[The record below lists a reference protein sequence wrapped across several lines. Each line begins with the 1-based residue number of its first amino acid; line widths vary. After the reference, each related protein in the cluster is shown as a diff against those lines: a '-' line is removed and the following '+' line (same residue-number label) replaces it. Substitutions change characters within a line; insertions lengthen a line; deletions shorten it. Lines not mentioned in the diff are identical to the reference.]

1 MLLSRMFP
9 AQTDT
14 MATMVRT
21 ILFAC
26 PLIPDPVVGV
36 GVSVVGVGVSVVGVG
51 VSVVGV
57 DVSVVGVGVS
67 VVGVG
72 VSSGSGPLKGSTK
85 RQYIM

>member
-9 AQTDT
+9 AQTDSI
-14 MATMVRT
+14 AIMVRM

-57 DVSVVGVGVS
+57 
-67 VVGVG
+67 G
-72 VSSGSGPLKGSTK
+72 VSSGSGLKGSTK